1 MGRSAKAPFTQS
13 QSISHHAKSP
23 WEKADRVHKIHST
36 VPLLMTVTPAHC
48 QRLSV
53 WPKPMADGCVKLG
66 PGKMGITSG
75 IKPKT
80 SYVPTTPI
88 SPRSGKMPTCH
99 GLSQGLVLW
108 SFGALQSHCGH
119 VGLELLAHLT
129 PSAVSKD
136 FPDNTA
142 NQQLGYFHPVLA
154 VLAYLCV

>member
-1 MGRSAKAPFTQS
+1 
-13 QSISHHAKSP
+13 
-23 WEKADRVHKIHST
+23 
-36 VPLLMTVTPAHC
+36 
-48 QRLSV
+48 
-53 WPKPMADGCVKLG
+53 
-66 PGKMGITSG
+66 MGITSG

-108 SFGALQSHCGH
+108 SFGALQSRCGH